1 MAYII
6 SVSEDGTYVRIRV
19 LGAITGDAEKEFAEK
34 AIKEAKQHGIKKF
47 LVDVGGTQN
56 IAAIFEQFLFAY
68 KDMNHLALEKSS
80 RIAILADPGDRSH
93 DLIETV
99 LRNAGYDCR
108 LFSDEDSALKWL
120 GE

>member
-1 MAYII
+1 MGYII
-6 SVSEDGTYVRIRV
+6 SVSEDKTYVRIRAFGV
-19 LGAITGDAEKEFAEK
+19 ITGESEKEFAEK
-34 AIKEAKQHGIKKF
+34 AIKAAKQHGIKGF
-47 LVDVGGTQN
+47 LVDVRGTQN

-93 DLIETV
+93 DLIKTV
-99 LRNAGYDCR
+99 LRNAGYDCQ
-108 LFSDEDSALKWL
+108 LFSGEDSALKWL